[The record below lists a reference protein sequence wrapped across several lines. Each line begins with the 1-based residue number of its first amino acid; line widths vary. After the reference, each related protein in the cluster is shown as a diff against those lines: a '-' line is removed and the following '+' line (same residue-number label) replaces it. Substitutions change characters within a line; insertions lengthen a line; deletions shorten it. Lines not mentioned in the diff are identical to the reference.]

1 MVTIMS
7 KIEVVLFNPEIPQNT
22 GNIMRTCVGLG
33 LKLHL
38 IEPMGFKIDNKKLK
52 RSAVDYFDK
61 INYEVHENFE
71 VFKNK
76 NEGIYYY
83 LTRYGKKVYSNI
95 NFKTNE
101 KIFLVFGS
109 ESYGIDRTILAN
121 NLENT
126 FRIPTTKDIRSLNL
140 SNTVSIVLYEAMRQN
155 DFINLE
161 LEEPEELKGKDFLLK
176 YKWYYEKYK

>member
-83 LTRYGKKVYSNI
+83 LTRYEIGRASCRERV
-95 NFKTNE
+95 
-101 KIFLVFGS
+101 
-109 ESYGIDRTILAN
+109 
-121 NLENT
+121 
-126 FRIPTTKDIRSLNL
+126 
-140 SNTVSIVLYEAMRQN
+140 
-155 DFINLE
+155 
-161 LEEPEELKGKDFLLK
+161 
-176 YKWYYEKYK
+176 